1 MRGQHGLMACVRAL
15 GVAWGA
21 GGACAVAQPY
31 DPAGTWPTFA
41 GGNARNA
48 VSRHALPDVATP
60 AWTLSQYEGLA
71 IAWIPQATPV
81 VSSTHVFAVGSTQAA
96 GQAREFAVFAVARET
111 GAVAWRAALPQA
123 VTLESQA
130 SAALDAGNGT
140 VVVAAGS
147 ALTAWDVRDGAL
159 RWSVTLP
166 QQLVNASPLVT
177 SDRGKSDRVLVTT
190 YSPGPN
196 SGELVCVN
204 VDAFDAV
211 SNPWQP
217 GDVVWSVTVGL
228 TSGNTPAMLPRALGG
243 DDLVVV
249 STIGEAGL
257 VPGAIMAFDVG
268 ASGAP
273 VLLWTFENTRPQGF
287 FGGCTLAMGVSGR
300 LEVTAASYAFGG
312 GLTSANTVRLDASDG
327 ALLGETPT
335 NRTNANPIVLASRR
349 IALATGIGGFG
360 SAPSLLWLDGSLGA
374 SATITNSAHDTWV
387 DLDGDGRYDV
397 GEYLRLSGY
406 NAQPAASVF
415 GGLPRLL
422 VPTMQVAGT
431 TVSSGAALSVID
443 PLRAAT
449 AAGFVVQQT
458 LAAGGSVA
466 LAGANAYSVGSG
478 GLVAFGPVPSRF
490 DVNGD
495 GRRGVDDLYVWVAGS
510 GQRDVN
516 GDGATNGADL
526 DALRALLRS
535 DETRVLEERR

>member
-1 MRGQHGLMACVRAL
+1 MA
-15 GVAWGA
+15 
-21 GGACAVAQPY
+21 
-31 DPAGTWPTFA
+31 
-41 GGNARNA
+41 N
-48 VSRHALPDVATP
+48 P
-60 AWTLSQYEGLA
+60 AWTLNQYEGLA

-81 VSSTHVFAVGSTQAA
+81 VDASHVFAVGSTQAA
-96 GQAREFAVFAVARET
+96 GQGREFALFAVSRET
-111 GAVAWRAALPQA
+111 GLVAWRAVLVQGPM
-123 VTLESQA
+123 LESQA
-130 SAALDAGNGT
+130 SPAIDVGNGT
-140 VVVAAGS
+140 VIVAAGS
-147 ALTAWDVRDGAL
+147 TLAAWATGDGAL

-177 SDRGKSDRVLVTT
+177 SDRGSRDRVLVTT
-190 YSPGPN
+190 YSPGPS

-204 VDAFDAV
+204 VDAFDAQ

-217 GDVVWSVTVGL
+217 GEVVWSVAIGL

-243 DDLVVV
+243 DDRVVV
-249 STIGEAGL
+249 STIGETGL

-268 ASGAP
+268 ASVAP
-273 VLLWTFENTRPQGF
+273 QPLWTFENTRPQGF
-287 FGGCTLAMGVSGR
+287 FGGCTLAVGASGR
-300 LEVTAASYAFGG
+300 VEVTAASYAFGG
-312 GLTSANTVRLDASDG
+312 GISSANTVRLDAMTG
-327 ALLGETPT
+327 TLLGDTPT

-360 SAPSLLWLDGSLGA
+360 SAPSLLWLDGNLGA
-374 SATITNSAHDTWV
+374 GATITNSAHDTWV
-387 DLDGDGRYDV
+387 DTDGDGRYDV

-415 GGLPRLL
+415 AGVPRLL

-443 PLRAAT
+443 PSRAAT
-449 AAGFVVQQT
+449 QAGFVVQQT
-458 LAAGGSVA
+458 QMAGGSVA
-466 LAGANAYSVGSG
+466 LAGANAYSVGSS

-495 GRRGVDDLYVWVAGS
+495 GRRGVDDLYAWASGG
-510 GQRDVN
+510 GQRDVT
-516 GDGATNGADL
+516 GDGVINGADL

>member
-1 MRGQHGLMACVRAL
+1 MPGQAGVMACVSAL
-15 GVAWGA
+15 GVAWACGT
-21 GGACAVAQPY
+21 CAVAQPY

-60 AWTLSQYEGLA
+60 AWSLSQYEGLM

-81 VSSTHVFAVGSTQAA
+81 VSGTHVFAVGSTQA
-96 GQAREFAVFAVARET
+96 GQGREFALFAVSRDT
-111 GAVAWRAALPQA
+111 GAVAWRAVLPQA

-130 SAALDAGNGT
+130 SPAIDAGNKS
-140 VVVAAGS
+140 VLVAAGS
-147 ALTAWDVRDGAL
+147 TLAAFAQSDGTL

-177 SDRGKSDRVLVTT
+177 SDRGGSDRVLVTT
-190 YSPGPN
+190 YSPGPA

-204 VDAFDAV
+204 VDAFDAA

-217 GDVVWSVTVGL
+217 GDVVWNVAIGL
-228 TSGNTPAMLPRALGG
+228 TSGNTPAMLPKALGG
-243 DDLVVV
+243 DDMVVV

-257 VPGAIMAFDVG
+257 VAGAIMAFDVG
-268 ASGAP
+268 ASVAP
-273 VLLWTFENTRPQGF
+273 QPLWTFTNTRPQGF
-287 FGGCTLAMGVSGR
+287 FGGSTLAMGASGR

-312 GLTSANTVRLDASDG
+312 GISSANTVRLDARTG
-327 ALLGETPT
+327 TLLGETPT
-335 NRTNANPIVLASRR
+335 NRTNASPIVLASRR

-374 SATITNSAHDTWV
+374 SATITHSARDTWMDV
-387 DLDGDGRYDV
+387 DGDGRYDA

-415 GGLPRLL
+415 GGVPLLL

-431 TVSSGAALSVID
+431 TVSSGASLSVVD

-449 AAGFVVQQT
+449 QAGFVVQQT
-458 LAAGGSVA
+458 QMAGGSVA

-478 GLVAFGPVPSRF
+478 GLVAFGPVPARF
-490 DVNGD
+490 DVNSD
-495 GRRGVDDLYVWVAGS
+495 GRRGMDDLYAWAAGS
-510 GQRDVN
+510 GQRDVT
-516 GDGATNGADL
+516 GDGVINGADF

-535 DETRVLEERR
+535 DEPRVLEERR